1 MCPATD
7 NYASC
12 EIYAVICFLHAEN
25 VSAAEIHQ
33 EICVVYGQNVMSED
47 IQRQL
52 CRMFKDGQIDVHD
65 ED

>member
-1 MCPATD
+1 MPA
-7 NYASC
+7 
-12 EIYAVICFLHAEN
+12 VKFMPLICFLHAEN

-33 EICVVYGQNVMSED
+33 ELSVVSGQNVMSED

-52 CRMFKDGQIDVHD
+52 CRLFKDGKIDAHA